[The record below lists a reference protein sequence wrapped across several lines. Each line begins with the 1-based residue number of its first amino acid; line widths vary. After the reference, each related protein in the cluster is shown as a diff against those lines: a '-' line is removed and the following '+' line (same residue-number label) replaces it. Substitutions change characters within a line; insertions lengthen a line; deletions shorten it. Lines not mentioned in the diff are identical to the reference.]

1 MLTTED
7 RLDIAETLALHA
19 HLVDADQLDRIDEL
33 FTPDAVYDMTGPA
46 IGIFEGID
54 TIRAAAAQMSASG
67 HAPIAHFL
75 TNVVLTSTS
84 EDEATA
90 LSKCLMIMATGTTQG
105 VTYDDTLRRDHG
117 QWRISRRVI
126 IPAGRPVATLA
137 QTGQVT
143 LGSGE

>member
-7 RLDIAETLALHA
+7 RLAIAETLALHA
-19 HLVDADQLDRIDEL
+19 HVVDADQLDRIDEL
-33 FTPDAVYDMTGPA
+33 FTPDAVYDMTAPG

-75 TNVVLTSTS
+75 TNVIVTSAG

-90 LSKCLMIMATGTTQG
+90 VSKCLMIMATGTTQG
-105 VTYDDTLRRDHG
+105 VTYDDTLRRDQGH
-117 QWRISRRVI
+117 WRVSRRVI
-126 IPAGRPVATLA
+126 TPAGRPV
-137 QTGQVT
+137 VT
-143 LGSGE
+143 REER

>member
-33 FTPDAVYDMTGPA
+33 FTPDAVYDMTAPG
-46 IGIFEGID
+46 IGVFEGLD
-54 TIRAAAAQMSASG
+54 TICAAAAQLSASG

-75 TNVVLTSTS
+75 TNIILTSTG

-105 VTYDDTLRRDHG
+105 VTYDDTLRRDQGH
-117 QWRISRRVI
+117 WRISHRVI
-126 IPAGRPVATLA
+126 TPAGRPVATR
-137 QTGQVT
+137 
-143 LGSGE
+143 EEH

>member
-7 RLDIAETLALHA
+7 RLAIAETLALHA
-19 HLVDADQLDRIDEL
+19 HVVDADQLDRIEEL
-33 FTPDAVYDMTGPA
+33 FTPDAVYDMTAPG

-54 TIRAAAAQMSASG
+54 TIRAAAAQMATSG

-75 TNVVLTSTS
+75 TNVVITSER

-105 VTYDDTLRRDHG
+105 VTYDDTLRREQGH
-117 QWRISRRVI
+117 WRVSRRVI
-126 IPAGRPVATLA
+126 TPAGRPV
-137 QTGQVT
+137 V
-143 LGSGE
+143 SREER

>member
-7 RLDIAETLALHA
+7 RLDIAEALALHA
-19 HLVDADQLDRIDEL
+19 HVVDADQLDRIDEL
-33 FTPDAVYDMTGPA
+33 FTTDAVYDMTAPGM
-46 IGIFEGID
+46 GIFEGIE

-75 TNVVLTSTS
+75 TNIIVTSTR

-105 VTYDDTLRRDHG
+105 VTYDDTLRRDQG
-117 QWRISRRVI
+117 RWRISRRVI
-126 IPAGRPVATLA
+126 TPAGRPV
-137 QTGQVT
+137 VT
-143 LGSGE
+143 RAEHSSV